1 MTTNAIQQA
10 SDTPL
15 ITTTI
20 ELATPQTIPQA
31 DMLEAL
37 EAMSPQQ
44 RTEIMAD
51 WYLFWT
57 TWHMQYRLLD

>member
-57 TWHMQYRLLD
+57 TWHTQYRLLD